1 MLSAEQQADAEKRMK
16 ELAAEQEAE
25 KAIKNKI
32 STESDMKEMFQRPST
47 KN

>member
-1 MLSAEQQADAEKRMK
+1 MLSAEQQADAERRMK

-32 STESDMKEMFQRPST
+32 SILDDMQKMFPRQST
-47 KN
+47 IN